1 MEEKEEKMDVT
12 IVYIDDDK
20 KMKNDAFLDD
30 IEDSV
35 NDIKF
40 FENPS
45 DGLTYIKDD
54 IDKDIVV
61 LLDWK
66 FNNSLMQGDKILN
79 DINEISTLVP
89 VIVFTGASIDAIE
102 TNKMFKGS
110 AFSCVPKD
118 VSTQELTDTIRK
130 AHDRIQ
136 NDIRFV
142 MEKWILKQD
151 SEKRSK
157 PYMRSG
163 DKVYTLNDILESIRK
178 QDEFGKE
185 TTRGILSLATE
196 LFTNNMREK

>member
-1 MEEKEEKMDVT
+1 MEEKMGIT

-30 IEDSV
+30 IEDAV
-35 NDIKF
+35 DDIKF

-45 DGLTYIKDD
+45 DGLTFIKDN

-89 VIVFTGASIDAIE
+89 VIVFTGASIDATE

-118 VSTQELTDTIRK
+118 TSTKELTDTIRK
-130 AHDRIQ
+130 AYDRIQ

-151 SEKRSK
+151 EDKRNK

-163 DKVYTLNDILESIRK
+163 DKIYTLNDILASIRK

-185 TTRGILSLATE
+185 TTRGILRLAPE

>member
-1 MEEKEEKMDVT
+1 MEEKMDVT

-30 IEDSV
+30 IEDAV
-35 NDIKF
+35 DDIKF

-45 DGLTYIKDD
+45 DGLTFIKDN

-89 VIVFTGASIDAIE
+89 VIVFTGASIDATE

-118 VSTQELTDTIRK
+118 ASTKELTDTIRK
-130 AHDRIQ
+130 AYDRIQ

-151 SEKRSK
+151 EDKRNK

-163 DKVYTLNDILESIRK
+163 DKIYTLNDILASIRK

-185 TTRGILSLATE
+185 TTRGILRLATE

>member
-1 MEEKEEKMDVT
+1 MEEKMDIT
-12 IVYIDDDK
+12 LVYIDDDK
-20 KMKNDAFLDD
+20 KMENDAFLDD
-30 IEDSV
+30 IEDLV
-35 NDIKF
+35 NDVVF

-45 DGLTYIKDD
+45 DGLSFIKDN
-54 IDKDIVV
+54 IDKNLVV

-66 FNNSLMQGDKILN
+66 FNNSLMQGDKFLN
-79 DINEISTLVP
+79 DIDEISTLVP
-89 VIVFTGASIDAIE
+89 VIVFTGANINAIE
-102 TNKMFKGS
+102 AHKMFKGN
-110 AFSCVPKD
+110 AFSCVPKSASIEEITNN
-118 VSTQELTDTIRK
+118 VRK
-130 AHDRIQ
+130 AYDRIQ

-151 SEKRSK
+151 EEKRNK

-178 QDEFGKE
+178 QNEFGKE

>member
-1 MEEKEEKMDVT
+1 MEEKMGVT

-30 IEDSV
+30 IEDAV
-35 NDIKF
+35 DDIKF

-45 DGLTYIKDD
+45 DGLTFIKDN

-89 VIVFTGASIDAIE
+89 VIVFTGASIDATE

-118 VSTQELTDTIRK
+118 ASTKELTDTIRK
-130 AHDRIQ
+130 AYDRIQ

-151 SEKRSK
+151 EEKRNK

-163 DKVYTLNDILESIRK
+163 DKVYTLNDILSSIRK

-185 TTRGILSLATE
+185 TTRGILRLATE